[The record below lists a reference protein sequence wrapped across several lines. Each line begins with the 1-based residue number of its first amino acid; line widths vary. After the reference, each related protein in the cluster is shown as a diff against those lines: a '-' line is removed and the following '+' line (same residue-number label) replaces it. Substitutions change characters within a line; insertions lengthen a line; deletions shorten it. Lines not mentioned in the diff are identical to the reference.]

1 MAQTTL
7 HSGATVLRY
16 KGKKLLGVLNRPAGT
31 ESRRVPGV
39 LFLHGFP
46 GAEKNVDI
54 QRRLLK
60 LGIASFALYF
70 SGAWGSEGEYRFTTL
85 VPQARAALKFLAAR
99 EFVDPRRLAVFGFS
113 MGGWTALNVAAREPS
128 LRAAAAVAPV
138 GGPEMIG
145 PRNQDFVAHLSRPLR
160 APRPAVLTA
169 DFRKAVAAF
178 DPHKAVARLSCPL
191 LLAHGDS
198 DDTVPCSISRAL
210 YGHAKAPKKLVIA
223 KGARHDFLDRR
234 DWLARLCAGWLA
246 HNLRT

>member
-16 KGKKLLGVLNRPAGT
+16 KGKKLLGVLNRPAGADGG
-31 ESRRVPGV
+31 RRFPGV

-85 VPQARAALKFLAAR
+85 VPQARAALKFLATR

-113 MGGWTALNVAAREPS
+113 MGGWAALNAA
-128 LRAAAAVAPV
+128 
-138 GGPEMIG
+138 
-145 PRNQDFVAHLSRPLR
+145 
-160 APRPAVLTA
+160 
-169 DFRKAVAAF
+169 
-178 DPHKAVARLSCPL
+178 
-191 LLAHGDS
+191 
-198 DDTVPCSISRAL
+198 
-210 YGHAKAPKKLVIA
+210 
-223 KGARHDFLDRR
+223 
-234 DWLARLCAGWLA
+234 
-246 HNLRT
+246 